1 MFYFEVFRESSD
13 AFFSNVTTGLVKRRL
28 ARRDANPGD
37 PSPWRGMG
45 ARGIENSKP
54 RGTGDFFANPP
65 GIFWGL
71 FTGMM
76 CGSK

>member
-28 ARRDANPGD
+28 ARRDANPGVGNPSSPGD

-54 RGTGDFFANPP
+54 YDSGTY
-65 GIFWGL
+65 
-71 FTGMM
+71 T
-76 CGSK
+76 CR